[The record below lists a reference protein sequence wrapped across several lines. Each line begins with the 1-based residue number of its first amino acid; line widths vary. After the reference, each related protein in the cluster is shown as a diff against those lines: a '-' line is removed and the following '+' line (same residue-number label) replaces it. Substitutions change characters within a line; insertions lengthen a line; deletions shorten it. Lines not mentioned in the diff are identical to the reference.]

1 MQASLAKETA
11 QLHMYFPKAS
21 KLALELFV
29 LRLYCSEAAVGRF
42 VWQLLFGFWYKHF
55 WACGSTVLPRPGSP
69 VITALGIFASVVLR
83 FCCSAKAAKARPR
96 SPAPDSF
103 RGCDVSKNGGVN
115 QGRRY
120 SEDIL
125 NHTQPSDILKFGVG
139 VPPSKRGRRHQGV
152 SPFYYIF
159 MYVSTYIY
167 IHTYTYLWHMYR
179 SKTVMIL
186 CPEMWYIHPT
196 VWPSN
201 GKNIVIND
209 GTSGLW
215 DQRRNGLCTSKSF
228 EKHSVTVALPLK
240 NSGTLGVQNIK
251 NAWV

>member
-1 MQASLAKETA
+1 MRPCHMQASLAKETA

-167 IHTYTYLWHMYR
+167 IYTY
-179 SKTVMIL
+179 I
-186 CPEMWYIHPT
+186 YISLT
-196 VWPSN
+196 YV
-201 GKNIVIND
+201 
-209 GTSGLW
+209 
-215 DQRRNGLCTSKSF
+215 
-228 EKHSVTVALPLK
+228 
-240 NSGTLGVQNIK
+240 
-251 NAWV
+251 